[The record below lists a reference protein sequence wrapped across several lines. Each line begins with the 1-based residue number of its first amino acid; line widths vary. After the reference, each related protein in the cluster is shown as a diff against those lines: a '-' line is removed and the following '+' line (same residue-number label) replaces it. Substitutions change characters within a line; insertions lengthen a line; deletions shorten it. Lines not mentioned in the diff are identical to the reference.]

1 MTTKMYN
8 TMELNLNELEIVTGG
23 TVGELEDLVHAFVCT
38 GSDYGVLFAAHC
50 PGANYGTAKIV
61 EELLNSA
68 LGISADTRRGYRQDL
83 RIRHS
88 SYYPHTF
95 TEKRTVIR
103 PPFFPTLVK
112 E

>member
-1 MTTKMYN
+1 MTTKINN

-68 LGISADTRRGYRQDL
+68 LGISADIDL
-83 RIRHS
+83 GFCGTGINSKPNKYIDKATGKTLTHEEVIARI
-88 SYYPHTF
+88 YG
-95 TEKRTVIR
+95 
-103 PPFFPTLVK
+103 
-112 E
+112 

>member
-1 MTTKMYN
+1 MTTKINN
-8 TMELNLNELEIVTGG
+8 TMDLNLNELEIVTGG

-68 LGISADTRRGYRQDL
+68 LGISADIDL
-83 RIRHS
+83 GFCGTGINSKPNKYIDKATGKTLTHEEVIARI
-88 SYYPHTF
+88 YG
-95 TEKRTVIR
+95 
-103 PPFFPTLVK
+103 
-112 E
+112 

>member
-1 MTTKMYN
+1 MTTKMNN

-68 LGISADTRRGYRQDL
+68 LGISADINLGFCGTGINSKPNKYIDKATGKTLTHEEVITRIYG
-83 RIRHS
+83 
-88 SYYPHTF
+88 
-95 TEKRTVIR
+95 
-103 PPFFPTLVK
+103 
-112 E
+112 

>member
-1 MTTKMYN
+1 MTTKMNN

-68 LGISADTRRGYRQDL
+68 LGISADIDL
-83 RIRHS
+83 GFCGTGINSKPNKYIDKATGKTLTHEEVIARI
-88 SYYPHTF
+88 YG
-95 TEKRTVIR
+95 
-103 PPFFPTLVK
+103 
-112 E
+112 

>member
-1 MTTKMYN
+1 
-8 TMELNLNELEIVTGG
+8 MELNLNELEIVTGG

-68 LGISADTRRGYRQDL
+68 LGISADINLGFCGTGINSKPNKYIDKATGKTL
-83 RIRHS
+83 THEEVIARI
-88 SYYPHTF
+88 YG
-95 TEKRTVIR
+95 
-103 PPFFPTLVK
+103 
-112 E
+112 

>member
-1 MTTKMYN
+1 MNN

-68 LGISADTRRGYRQDL
+68 LGISADIDL
-83 RIRHS
+83 GFCGTGINSKPNKYIDKATGKTLTHEEVIARI
-88 SYYPHTF
+88 YG
-95 TEKRTVIR
+95 
-103 PPFFPTLVK
+103 
-112 E
+112 